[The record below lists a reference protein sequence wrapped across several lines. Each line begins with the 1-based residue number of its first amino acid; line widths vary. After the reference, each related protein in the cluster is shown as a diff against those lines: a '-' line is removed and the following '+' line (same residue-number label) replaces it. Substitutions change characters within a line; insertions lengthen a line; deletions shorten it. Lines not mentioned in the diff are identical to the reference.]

1 MKIDCTKLRK
11 LRLKNKL
18 TQAEFAESIGLSQAT
33 ICDWERKDQEIKAD
47 YLIKLIAIFGED
59 AKDLT
64 PTAPEINIP
73 NTNTDNN
80 ANNINNTPDMNAT
93 IFQLQKEQIE
103 MFKDYTEFMKKNYEI
118 LLKFFTNSKNGKV

>member
-33 ICDWERKDQEIKAD
+33 ICDWERIDQEIKAD
-47 YLIKLIAIFGED
+47 YFIKLIAIFGEE

-64 PTAPEINIP
+64 PTASEINIP
-73 NTNTDNN
+73 DTNTDNN
-80 ANNINNTPDMNAT
+80 ANNITNTPDMNAT

-118 LLKFFTNSKNGKV
+118 LLNFFTNSKNGKV